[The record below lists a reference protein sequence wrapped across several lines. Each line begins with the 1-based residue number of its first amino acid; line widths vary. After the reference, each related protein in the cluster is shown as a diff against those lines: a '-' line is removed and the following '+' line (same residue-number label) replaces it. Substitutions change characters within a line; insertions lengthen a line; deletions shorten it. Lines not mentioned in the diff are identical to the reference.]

1 MGGEAD
7 WLPPSFFRR
16 LPSDENLRMI
26 ETIGAGSIDMVY
38 LSRIY
43 TKTGDDGFTTLGDG
57 ARVSKD
63 DIRVAAFGAV
73 DETNAMI
80 GMLRQNLLPENEDNR
95 LLEHIQNDLFDLGA
109 DLCVPESPADTK
121 TRLRL
126 AEGQSRFLEKA
137 IDFHNEKLKPLTSF
151 ILPGGSPAAC
161 WSHLARTTCRRAERD
176 VVTLARQQEVNPEAI
191 IYLNRLSDLL
201 FVLGR
206 IYNNHGETDILW
218 RPGAHRHSP

>member
-1 MGGEAD
+1 
-7 WLPPSFFRR
+7 
-16 LPSDENLRMI
+16 
-26 ETIGAGSIDMVY
+26 MVY

-73 DETNAMI
+73 DETNAII
-80 GMLRQNLLPENEDNR
+80 GMLRQQPLVDEADQR

-109 DLCVPESPADTK
+109 DLCVPESPSDTRS
-121 TRLRL
+121 RLRL
-126 AEGQSRFLEKA
+126 AEGQSRFLEEA
-137 IDFHNEKLKPLTSF
+137 IDIRNDKLKPLTSF
-151 ILPGGSPAAC
+151 ILPGGAPAAC

-206 IYNNHGETDILW
+206 IYNNLGETDILW
-218 RPGAHRHSP
+218 RPGAHRQSS